1 MKASNIIGICQLGT
15 IVTAAAAF
23 RPIIIAPLPA
33 LQRRPSTSST
43 ALMAHHYRHHFHHPH
58 HPFNNPNHPIN
69 SNNRWPP
76 NIDNNKQQQQWQSS
90 SHRPVSPLSSS
101 TVDAE
106 VLTEAEELLNEQQFY
121 YGDDDGEEE
130 EAATDDDDD
139 DDFEGGWNKP
149 RSSSTKD
156 YRTTKQFRT
165 AGGGGDSSSSS
176 TNNNGSTKKQSEVI
190 NFDPEQPIFKPL
202 KSADENNNNDD
213 GFFNMEDPFEE
224 EYDDFMK
231 FQRKQNARRN
241 HQHEEHFPHHQHQ
254 QRPPHPGMMPP
265 PDMEFEFND
274 FGIIHEFDD
283 FGDGF
288 FDGMPPPHPH
298 MMPPPPMD
306 MPPPPHFFGHD
317 GPGPMDGPMFMSDDS
332 MDGEENFVDRVDF
345 TDHGRPVN
353 DRDNTGSVD
362 TFFSDRP
369 ATKSNNGPQQRG
381 GGGRRGGPSVYT
393 QEEEELIASM
403 SGMGPPPPPGRP
415 STQAFA
421 EAGTQSAMRKYQQQ
435 APGPMPPQYREE
447 GYLGDS
453 TLKEI
458 SMDYGIPI
466 TYLADVLANWGVP
479 IPIDPNGR
487 LGDMVTGEQ
496 AFAILEA
503 IHTLDVA
510 ELHERY
516 AEDDLMNLCDYYD
529 LDIKLAFD
537 FCMERGWALPFGVR
551 TFLRVEQE
559 AELLDALA
567 GGDGGMY

>member
-1 MKASNIIGICQLGT
+1 MRASNIIGICHLGT

-23 RPIIIAPLPA
+23 HPIAPVPS
-33 LQRRPSTSST
+33 LQQRPSTSVL
-43 ALMAHHYRHHFHHPH
+43 LMAHHPHPH
-58 HPFNNPNHPIN
+58 HPFNNPYHPIN
-69 SNNRWPP
+69 NRRPV
-76 NIDNNKQQQQWQSS
+76 DNKHQQQS
-90 SHRPVSPLSSS
+90 PVTPLSSS
-101 TVDAE
+101 AVDAE
-106 VLTEAEELLNEQQFY
+106 VLTEAQELLNEQFY
-121 YGDDDGEEE
+121 TNNEQANDDSD
-130 EAATDDDDD
+130 
-139 DDFEGGWNKP
+139 GWNKR
-149 RSSSTKD
+149 RSETKD
-156 YRTTKQFRT
+156 YRTTKEFRT
-165 AGGGGDSSSSS
+165 AGGTDSSSSG
-176 TNNNGSTKKQSEVI
+176 TPKRQSEVI

-202 KSADENNNNDD
+202 KSADENGDK
-213 GFFNMEDPFEE
+213 DPFEE

-231 FQRKQNARRN
+231 FQRKQNAQRN
-241 HQHEEHFPHHQHQ
+241 HQHVENFPHQPPLQQ
-254 QRPPHPGMMPP
+254 QRSPRHPGMMPP
-265 PDMEFEFND
+265 PPPMGEY
-274 FGIIHEFDD
+274 EFDD
-283 FGDGF
+283 FGGEFGDGPF
-288 FDGMPPPHPH
+288 FDMPPPPPHHHHHQYPH
-298 MMPPPPMD
+298 MMPPMD
-306 MPPPPHFFGHD
+306 MPPPHFFGHD
-317 GPGPMDGPMFMSDDS
+317 GPMDGGPMFMSDNS
-332 MDGEENFVDRVDF
+332 MDEEENYVDRVDF
-345 TDHGRPVN
+345 ADHGRPVN

-369 ATKSNNGPQQRG
+369 ATKSNSGQQQQQQR
-381 GGGRRGGPSVYT
+381 GRRGGPSVYT
-393 QEEEELIASM
+393 AEEEELIASM
-403 SGMGPPPPPGRP
+403 GGMGRSPPPPPPPGRP
-415 STQAFA
+415 STQEFA
-421 EAGTQSAMRKYQQQ
+421 EAGTQSAMRKYPQSGP
-435 APGPMPPQYREE
+435 AGPMPPQYREE

-466 TYLADVLANWGVP
+466 TYLADVLATWGVP

-567 GGDGGMY
+567 GDGGMF